1 MTRNIL
7 FCRTRVLFLF
17 YLGLFCASFFAF
29 AQEVSPIAN
38 LPSVEPL
45 FIYDDGG
52 SFDDEDII
60 KAALEFCECSL
71 SSAEGQAVFLR
82 YSNLKKSLV
91 TPSFLALSQ
100 RERAEKILSTM
111 YEKVLVAYK
120 DGQTR
125 INVTFADG
133 SYNCVSSSVLYL
145 ALAKA
150 SALDVRGQV
159 TPNHAFCTLYVT
171 DGSAGAKTK
180 VDVETTN
187 PYGFDP
193 GSKRNVQE
201 NSNGGQR
208 YTIVPKRNYIGR
220 YEVEDKIFVSLIGN
234 NVAADYD
241 KAGNWYKSVPMAGA
255 CVAFTQGCKDSSN
268 RNREGFETACTNFVV
283 SLQREKQFGRI
294 VEWLDLVLA
303 RWGAEKKLKN
313 TYENSV
319 ANYVVV
325 LCKTGSFTAAREC
338 LDQRR
343 EKIDAQMQA
352 RIEQQIFESEVQ
364 WHLDASRNDDE
375 AIAYLQSIRFLEMAQ
390 SSRNASKIKQR
401 LEYYWVKKINA
412 AQAEGDF
419 LYAASIA
426 DEGLACVPGS
436 GLILGAKKNCL
447 RNYDSVFHNKFAD
460 LANKK
465 RYEEALDVLNEGLR
479 GNPESQTLKS
489 DLKRLQKMMGRE

>member
-1 MTRNIL
+1 MEKKIFL
-7 FCRTRVLFLF
+7 FCLSLA
-17 YLGLFCASFFAF
+17 CALHFSF
-29 AQEVSPIAN
+29 AQNTA

-45 FIYDDGG
+45 FLYDDGG

-60 KAALEFCECSL
+60 KSALEFSECPA
-71 SSAEGQAVFLR
+71 SSAEGQAAFAR
-82 YSNLKKSLV
+82 YSNLKHSLV

-100 RERAEKILSTM
+100 TERAEKILSAM
-111 YEKVLVAYK
+111 YEKLLLAYK
-120 DGQTR
+120 DGQTKV
-125 INVTFADG
+125 NVMFADG

-150 SALDVRGQV
+150 SGLDVRGQV
-159 TPNHAFCTLYVT
+159 TPNHAFCTLYVS
-171 DGSAGAKTK
+171 DGSSGAKAK

-201 NSNGGQR
+201 NSNGGGR

-220 YEVEDKIFVSLIGN
+220 YEVEDRMLVSLIGG

-241 KAGNWYKSVPMAGA
+241 KAGNWHKAVPMAAA
-255 CVAFTQGCKDSSN
+255 CVAFTQGCNNTAK
-268 RNREGFETACTNFVV
+268 RNREEFETACTNFVA
-283 SLQREKQFGRI
+283 SLQRENKFAT
-294 VEWLDLVLA
+294 VLEWLDLLCGK
-303 RWGAEKKLKN
+303 WGAEKKLKN

-319 ANYVVV
+319 SNYVVV
-325 LCKTGSFTAAREC
+325 LCRTGSFTAAREC

-343 EKIDAQMQA
+343 KNVSVQAQT

-364 WHLDASRNDDE
+364 WHLDAARNDDE
-375 AIAYLQSIRFLEMAQ
+375 AIAYLQSIRSQELAQ
-390 SSRNASKIKQR
+390 SSRNAAKIKQR

-412 AQAEGDF
+412 AQAEGDY

-426 DEGLACVPGS
+426 DQGLACVPGS
-436 GLILGAKKNCL
+436 GIISGAKKSCF

-465 RYEEALDVLNEGLR
+465 RYDEALDVLNEGLS
-479 GNPESQTLKS
+479 GNPESQVLNS
-489 DLKRLQKMMGRE
+489 DLKRLKKMMEKEGSK

>member
-1 MTRNIL
+1 MEKK
-7 FCRTRVLFLF
+7 LFLF
-17 YLGLFCASFFAF
+17 CLSLAF
-29 AQEVSPIAN
+29 ALGFSFAQNAA

-45 FIYDDGG
+45 FLYDDGG
-52 SFDDEDII
+52 SFDDDDII
-60 KAALEFCECSL
+60 KSALEFCECPL
-71 SSAEGQAVFLR
+71 SSAEGQSVFLC

-100 RERAEKILSTM
+100 SERAEKILSAM
-111 YEKVLVAYK
+111 YENILLAYK
-120 DGQTR
+120 DGQTK
-125 INVTFADG
+125 ISVMFADG

-150 SALDVRGQV
+150 CGLDVRGQV

-171 DGSAGAKTK
+171 DGSGGGKTK
-180 VDVETTN
+180 IDVETTN
-187 PYGFDP
+187 PYGFNP
-193 GSKRNVQE
+193 GVRRNVQVDA
-201 NSNGGQR
+201 SGGGR
-208 YTIVPKRNYIGR
+208 YTVVPKRNYSGR
-220 YEVEDKIFVSLIGN
+220 YEVEDRVFVSLIGS

-255 CVAFTQGCKDSSN
+255 CVAFTQGCKDSSK
-268 RNREGFETACTNFVV
+268 RNREGLETTCTNFVV

-319 ANYVVV
+319 SNYVVV
-325 LCKTGSFTAAREC
+325 LCKTGSFAAAREC

-343 EKIDAQMQA
+343 EKIGVQVQA

-364 WHLDASRNDDE
+364 WHLDASRSDDE
-375 AIAYLQSIRFLEMAQ
+375 AIAYLQSIRSSEMAQ
-390 SSRNASKIKQR
+390 ASRNAAKIKQR
-401 LEYYWVKKINA
+401 LEQHWLNKINA
-412 AQAEGDF
+412 AQADGDF
-419 LYAASIA
+419 LYAAAIA
-426 DEGLACVPGS
+426 DQGMADVGS
-436 GLILGAKKNCL
+436 SGILSSAKRNCFH
-447 RNYDSVFHNKFAD
+447 NYDAFYHNKFAD